1 MEIPV
6 FNGENDAYWWVLS
19 GEVNKRKELEV
30 VRKPPPEPPDAGRP
44 ATTLQR
50 EFPPSSPNQPTW
62 YPSISPTSSEPFDP
76 GNAARLIGHVRV
88 TGAATTT
95 KFGSGLSSQSLV
107 GVRAIEY
114 VNEDRPGKRRGV
126 KGELQHISKYFDG
139 KLKQYYGLVGL
150 IHDNSYI
157 PIRLLDPNPQVE
169 CFSLLQCFVRALFLL
184 QAPPASAVVS
194 PNVKAERRCLPW
206 LPSLICTWFPWKISP
221 IMPLKQSKP
230 MESWGGAY
238 PFIKSSTSLLSACP
252 DSLVLQDGKEMHVCA
267 VKTCDDGDTFLAI
280 VLVDRE
286 CQEMDITFVCA
297 SLSIFLCGIGSLEGW
312 NLIACNVACSV
323 VYQWMEREKVSPKSI
338 IWNSWIDEFAQQGLQ
353 REFIYALKWLL
364 VMKGNYGFQ
373 VCKHYDSYA
382 LLELK
387 GFNYKN
393 LTAEDETVV
402 IRIDGVSDDSHA
414 PQECLPLFGIL
425 CKSRDVQVEGKW
437 MRKYYIV
444 VITLMHKYDVCD
456 DMLII
461 IQGLGDNGAP
471 DHILKLVKKHLSFD
485 MNRNSLGKN
494 ITPTMLVMDDML
506 APLNLEGM
514 KAEFVLELYPY
525 MHSYN
530 GI

>member
-1 MEIPV
+1 
-6 FNGENDAYWWVLS
+6 
-19 GEVNKRKELEV
+19 
-30 VRKPPPEPPDAGRP
+30 
-44 ATTLQR
+44 
-50 EFPPSSPNQPTW
+50 
-62 YPSISPTSSEPFDP
+62 
-76 GNAARLIGHVRV
+76 V

-230 MESWGGAY
+230 MESVRVFLYATNQTSSISGLANQELCLEAVRYLSLFLQWGGAY

-297 SLSIFLCGIGSLEGW
+297 SLSICFVELEVCAFDMKVIEIVNTYFMCVSWIFLFEIFNKREGW